1 MTLPRQGVWSWMI
14 FQFKP
19 SCDCLFHECCTCSTE
34 INLKGWLKKPS
45 SFLNDWQYQTRS
57 FLPLSHRQNV
67 RCSNSEAAN
76 PTWGTGEVAA
86 QPWCHSV
93 THLGTHV
100 QDMLQGHHPV
110 GTHTQTHTPTSPAQM
125 PHRNTFPVRLEVPIF
140 SCLQESQVVFP
151 NPPPLWTKHWGL
163 SWVSLATRRTMG
175 FFQLWKNQL

>member
-1 MTLPRQGVWSWMI
+1 MTLPWQGVWNWMI
-14 FQFKP
+14 K
-19 SCDCLFHECCTCSTE
+19 
-34 INLKGWLKKPS
+34 KKPS
-45 SFLNDWQYQTRS
+45 SFLNDWEYQTRS

-67 RCSNSEAAN
+67 RCSSPVSPEAAN

-100 QDMLQGHHPV
+100 QDMRKDITPWA
-110 GTHTQTHTPTSPAQM
+110 HTLTNPAQM

-151 NPPPLWTKHWGL
+151 NPPPLWTKRWGL

-175 FFQLWKNQL
+175 VFFNYGRISFSQLCHCDLREVTPEL